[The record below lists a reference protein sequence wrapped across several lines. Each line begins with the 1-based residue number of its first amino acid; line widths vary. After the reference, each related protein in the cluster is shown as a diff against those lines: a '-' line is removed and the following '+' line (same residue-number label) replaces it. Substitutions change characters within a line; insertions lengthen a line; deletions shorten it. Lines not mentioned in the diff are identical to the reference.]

1 MKIEN
6 QVNSY
11 QQGLRLH
18 ELGVVK
24 NESYFQWME
33 CLLPTGDNSTTTE
46 WWAIFRPNIGEFDFM
61 TDMEIPEGYD
71 NVEDYDTNRECS
83 AFTAGELGCMLPDG
97 DSIGSAQIETFRA
110 TKGFDRYVCKAE
122 GVEYDNND
130 PIFRTEGKTEAE
142 ARANMLI
149 HLLEN
154 KLTTPEEVNKRLT
167 ES

>member
-46 WWAIFRPNIGEFDFM
+46 WWAIFRPNIGEFDLM

-83 AFTAGELGCMLPDG
+83 AFTVGELGKMIDWNHI
-97 DSIGSAQIETFRA
+97 SISPPYKKDKFWYMHTNEQDFYSE
-110 TKGFDRYVCKAE
+110 
-122 GVEYDNND
+122 
-130 PIFRTEGKTEAE
+130 TEAE
-142 ARANMLI
+142 CRAGALI